1 MKLKEFENLRRY
13 SSDKKLSVKG
23 IDMLVGKIKFLLSE
37 YGENETCKIPT
48 PIVRMVMNYLVGNGK
63 GESVVEYDIIK
74 NGKEN
79 RFAIFNIDNKLIM
92 AKMNK
97 KFTELSIGTDIAFP
111 ELPEKSMKLDD
122 LYIGTNHSD
131 KVEKYTLTDFIKDT
145 NHINRYE
152 RYSFP
157 GIRPLVVC
165 KDGFT
170 LSIQA
175 SAFNL
180 CTPRKN
186 NIVNYDT
193 FELSKISETIPE
205 LEEYDETIYTRKKLC
220 LNRNRTYGY
229 VPKALVEKILE
240 EHGGID
246 KEKTLSKTELDIW
259 MRNNQN
265 LLDLSEYLDDMGE
278 KADTLKGS
286 DKDIDIDR
294 DDEEY
299 VL

>member
-1 MKLKEFENLRRY
+1 MKLKEFEDLRRY

-48 PIVRMVMNYLVGNGK
+48 PIVRMVMNYLVENGK

-79 RFAIFNIDNKLIM
+79 RFAILNIDDKLIM
-92 AKMNK
+92 VKMNK
-97 KFTELSIGTDIAFP
+97 KFTELSIGTDITFP
-111 ELPEKSMKLDD
+111 ELPEKPMKLDD
-122 LYIGTNHSD
+122 LYLGTNHID

-145 NHINRYE
+145 NHITRYE

-186 NIVNYDT
+186 NIVNYNT

-205 LEEYDETIYTRKKLC
+205 LEDYDETIYKRKKLC
-220 LNRNRTYGY
+220 LNRNRIYGY
-229 VPKALVEKILE
+229 VPKAVVEKILE

-286 DKDIDIDR
+286 DKYIDR